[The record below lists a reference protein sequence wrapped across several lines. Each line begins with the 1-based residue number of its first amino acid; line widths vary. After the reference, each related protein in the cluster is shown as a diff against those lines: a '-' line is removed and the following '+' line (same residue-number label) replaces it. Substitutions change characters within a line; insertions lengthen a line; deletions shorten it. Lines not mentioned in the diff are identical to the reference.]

1 VLKAVFFGIALG
13 VVSGLTPGVHNNTFS
28 ALLLAYLPYLSQFF
42 SEEEIAIIIFA
53 NAITHTFIDII
64 PSVFI
69 GVPDEDTALSILPSH
84 EMVLEGRGFQAISIS
99 ALSSMLS
106 FLIALLVF
114 PIFIL
119 ALPQVWS
126 FLHAITPFFLI
137 AVLTFLVFSE
147 KPEVYTGKFN
157 IWLRRCYS
165 LLVILLSG
173 FIGYVAFKYSFL
185 SEVRPGGNVFIPMM
199 LGFFALP
206 VVLVGMK
213 NESEIPKQKI
223 GIGKPRLR
231 HVFLGSLSGALVSLF
246 PGVSSGIAAAI
257 STARLK
263 SREAYISAVSA
274 SNTSNAILCFSV
286 LFSTGLT
293 RSGAANSF
301 KYVIGYE
308 LSFNESVNLI
318 LIGLI
323 VASVSLILTLVLGG
337 LSSSLLVRTEKASK
351 LSFLIL
357 IFIFA
362 YTPFMTGLF
371 GIILLLASSSAGLLA
386 VKFRVRR
393 VACMGSIIL
402 PVLIYRFQ

>member
-1 VLKAVFFGIALG
+1 VLGAVLFGIALG
-13 VVSGLTPGVHNNTFS
+13 VLSGLTPGVHNNTFS

-42 SEEEIAIIIFA
+42 SQEEVAVIIFA
-53 NAITHTFIDII
+53 NAITHTFIDIL

-84 EMVLEGRGFQAISIS
+84 EMVLEGKGFQAISIS

-106 FLIALLVF
+106 FLTALS
-114 PIFIL
+114 IFLIFTL
-119 ALPQVWS
+119 TLPSIWR
-126 FLHAITPFFLI
+126 FLHAATPFFLI
-137 AVLTFLVFSE
+137 AVLVFLVFSE
-147 KPEVYTGKFN
+147 KGEIYSGKFN

-165 LLVILLSG
+165 LLVILFSG
-173 FIGYVAFKYSFL
+173 LVGYFAFKYSFL
-185 SEVRPGGNVFIPMM
+185 SEIRPGGNIFIPMM

-206 VVLVGMK
+206 VVLVGMRNK
-213 NESEIPKQKI
+213 SEIPEQKVVLER
-223 GIGKPRLR
+223 PRLK
-231 HVFLGSLSGALVSLF
+231 HVFLGSFSGALVSLF

-308 LSFNESVNLI
+308 LSFNETINLI

-323 VASVSLILTLVLGG
+323 VAFISLLLTLALGS
-337 LSSSLLVRTEKASK
+337 LFSSFLVRTERISR

-357 IFIFA
+357 LFILA
-362 YTPFMTGLF
+362 YTPFMTGFF
-371 GIILLLASSSAGLLA
+371 GIILLLVSSSAGLLA
-386 VKFRVRR
+386 VKLRVRR
-393 VACMGSIIL
+393 VACMGSII
-402 PVLIYRFQ
+402 